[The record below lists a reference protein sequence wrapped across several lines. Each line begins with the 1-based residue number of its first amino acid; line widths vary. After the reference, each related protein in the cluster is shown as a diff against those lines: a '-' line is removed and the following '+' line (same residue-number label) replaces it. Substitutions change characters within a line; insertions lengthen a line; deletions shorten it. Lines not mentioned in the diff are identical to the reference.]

1 MLKKS
6 QATITDVAK
15 AAGVAVGTVS
25 RVLNNHTDVNAGI
38 RARVWEAAR
47 TLSYSRIR
55 QRSTRRE
62 ESVEDPRS
70 EALAAVF
77 FGMEDTLV
85 QLPVVSTALQGIEG
99 AIASKGRSLML
110 ANIPKGDRVP
120 PFLLGNHVAG
130 LIIKGPNQG
139 DLPPVSENG
148 LLQHI
153 FRFPHVWLMGRPANA
168 TGDHCNFDTEAAGR
182 IATEHLVAR
191 GHRRLAFLNPK
202 PGQIQFEKLRQS
214 FLQHCRR
221 LGATSLV
228 LEPPPPENLSWPLP
242 AITQENTVRSLLERW
257 QATPAELRPTAL
269 FVPSDRAAVQVYS
282 VMSQLNLHVGTDLSL
297 ISCNNE
303 RSLLMNLHPT
313 VTTVDVHAEA
323 VGRHAVDQL
332 LWRIANPQESRPVQV
347 LIEPTLV
354 EGESVA
360 TLPTH
365 A

>member
-15 AAGVAVGTVS
+15 TAGVAVGTVS
-25 RVLNNHTDVNAGI
+25 RVLNNHTDVNSGI
-38 RARVWEAAR
+38 RAKVWEAAR
-47 TLSYSRIR
+47 MLNYSRIR
-55 QRSTRRE
+55 QRAQRRE
-62 ESVEDPRS
+62 EQVVELQS

-120 PFLLGNHVAG
+120 PFLSADQVAG

-139 DLPPVSENG
+139 ELPKREDSP
-148 LLQHI
+148 LLDQI

-168 TGDHCNFDTEAAGR
+168 SGDHCNFDTDLAGQLAA
-182 IATEHLVAR
+182 EHLANK
-191 GHRRLAFLNPK
+191 GHRRIGYLNPK
-202 PGQIQFEKLRQS
+202 PGQIQFEKLKQS
-214 FLQHCRR
+214 FFAAAQRISGEC
-221 LGATSLV
+221 TII
-228 LEPPPPENLSWPLP
+228 EPKPRENLSWPLP
-242 AITQENTVRSLLERW
+242 AITQENTVKLLIEEWLSLPE
-257 QATPAELRPTAL
+257 ELRPTAI

-282 VMSQLNLHVGTDLSL
+282 VMGQLGLRVGKDLSL

-313 VTTVDVHAEA
+313 VTTIDVHAEA
-323 VGRHAVDQL
+323 IGRRAVDLL
-332 LWRIANPQESRPVQV
+332 LWRIANPEESRPVQV
-347 LIEPTLV
+347 LIEPSLV
-354 EGESVA
+354 EGESVD
-360 TLPTH
+360 TLV
-365 A
+365 AS

>member
-1 MLKKS
+1 MSKKS
-6 QATITDVAK
+6 QSTITDVAK

-25 RVLNNHTDVNAGI
+25 RVLNNHTDVNSGI

-47 TLSYSRIR
+47 SLNYSRIR
-55 QRSTRRE
+55 QRSVKRE
-62 ESVEDPRS
+62 ESLEEPRN
-70 EALAAVF
+70 EALAAIF

-99 AIASKGRSLML
+99 AIAAKGRSLML

-139 DLPPVSENG
+139 ELPPASENA

-182 IATEHLVAR
+182 LATEHLVSR
-191 GHRRLAFLNPK
+191 GHRKIAFLNPK
-202 PGQIQFEKLRQS
+202 PGQIQFEKLRQA
-214 FLQHCRR
+214 FIQHTAR
-221 LGATSLV
+221 LGAEQLV
-228 LEPPPPENLSWPLP
+228 LEPPPPESLSWPLP
-242 AITQENTVRSLLERW
+242 AITQENTVRTLLERW
-257 QATPAELRPTAL
+257 LALPKSQRPTAF

-282 VMSQLNLHVGTDLSL
+282 VMAQLGLNIGKDLSL

-313 VTTVDVHAEA
+313 VTTIDVHAEA
-323 VGRHAVDQL
+323 IGRHAVDQL
-332 LWRIANPQESRPVQV
+332 LWRMANPQESRPIQV

-360 TLPTH
+360 IL
-365 A
+365 

>member
-38 RARVWEAAR
+38 RAKVWEAAR
-47 TLSYSRIR
+47 TLNYSRIR
-55 QRSTRRE
+55 QRVSKRE
-62 ESVEDPRS
+62 EPLEESRN
-70 EALAAVF
+70 EAIAAVF

-99 AIASKGRSLML
+99 AIAGKGRSLML

-120 PFLLGNHVAG
+120 PFLVGNHVAG
-130 LIIKGPNQG
+130 LILKGPNQG
-139 DLPPVSENG
+139 ELPPVGENA

-168 TGDHCNFDTEAAGR
+168 SGDHCNFDTDSAGR
-182 IATEHLVAR
+182 IAAEHLASM
-191 GHRRLAFLNPK
+191 GHRRLGFLNPK
-202 PGQIQFEKLRQS
+202 PGQIQFEKLKQAFLGTAARQ
-214 FLQHCRR
+214 
-221 LGATSLV
+221 GADCSIF
-228 LEPPPPENLSWPLP
+228 EPPPPETLSWPLP
-242 AITQENTVRSLLERW
+242 AITQEQTVGQLLD
-257 QATPAELRPTAL
+257 QCLALPKTQRPTAL

-282 VMSQLNLHVGTDLSL
+282 VMAQRGLRIGVDLSL

-303 RSLLMNLHPT
+303 RSLLMNLHPV

-323 VGRHAVDQL
+323 VGRRAVDQL
-332 LWRIANPQESRPVQV
+332 LWRMANPQESRPVQILV
-347 LIEPTLV
+347 EPTLI

-360 TLPTH
+360 RL
-365 A
+365 